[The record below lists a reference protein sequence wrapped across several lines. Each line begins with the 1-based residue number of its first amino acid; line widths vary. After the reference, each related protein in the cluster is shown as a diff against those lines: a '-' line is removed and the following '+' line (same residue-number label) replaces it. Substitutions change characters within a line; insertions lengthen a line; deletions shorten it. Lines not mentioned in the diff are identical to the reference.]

1 MSAYA
6 KSWTS
11 MMSCSRAKST
21 MRCIHARSTH
31 VVVGLWGNDSTMTRG
46 FGHADSHDSMR
57 LAKNAS
63 ASGTAGNCA
72 TGDGAAEDGAA
83 EDGAAEEWAPLGP
96 GSRSRRTWRTSAP
109 ANNGA

>member
-1 MSAYA
+1 M
-6 KSWTS
+6 
-11 MMSCSRAKST
+11 
-21 MRCIHARSTH
+21 
-31 VVVGLWGNDSTMTRG
+31 VVGLWGNDSTMTRG

-63 ASGTAGNCA
+63 ASGTAGDCA
-72 TGDGAAEDGAA
+72 TEDGAT